1 MPRSKKMSSQNGLAL
16 SPCYHSTEQPII
28 QGNHETSEAFPFVPL
43 LIYEEE
49 ERKTKIKNKIKSK
62 EEDKN
67 M

>member
-1 MPRSKKMSSQNGLAL
+1 MPRSKKMLARNGLAL
-16 SPCYHSTEQPII
+16 SLRYHSTKQPII
-28 QGNHETSEAFPFVPL
+28 QGNHQTSKIFPFVPL